1 MELLLQKRLKWLAYL
16 LTHSLTPCSTTLL
29 EKLTV
34 SQLFK
39 KFDAF

>member
-1 MELLLQKRLKWLAYL
+1 MEQK
-16 LTHSLTPCSTTLL
+16 SF

-39 KFDAF
+39 KFSAFYGIRRFIAVFTKAP